1 MGGYLKRDWETF
13 PVHKLTRVD
22 RPTTV
27 INEGKIQRVRERQAG
42 FCKAS
47 AGDYG
52 PKLQREFR
60 RFVPKHPV
68 SGALA
73 WMRNNMRPFVDG
85 MVAAH
90 QAPVPNDPAVL
101 ARHIKETAYFL
112 RADAAGVCE
121 LPQYAVYSHKFDFM
135 NPDAGEVPV
144 ELNHKYAIA
153 VLIDQDYRTSH
164 ATSGSDWISNAMSML
179 SYSTSGFVAI
189 ILAEY
194 IRRLG
199 YPAKAHYAPFY
210 DIVVPPILL
219 LAGLGEM
226 SRIGDSVIHPF
237 LGPRFKA
244 AVVTT
249 DLPLL
254 PDKPIDFG
262 LQDFCSKCKKCARE
276 CPSGAISDGN
286 KEMFNGY
293 EKWPLDIKR
302 CTGMR
307 VGNQRGSGCG
317 TCIKVCPWN
326 KPYTP
331 FHRTVGW
338 AMRHS
343 ALARSL
349 AIWGDDLLGYGKPDY
364 SKKWWFDLED
374 VNGDGILTIPAN
386 KKSEFEDR

>member
-249 DLPLL
+249 DMPLL

-276 CPSGAISDGN
+276 CPSGAISDGS

-293 EKWPLDIKR
+293 EKWPVDIKR

-349 AIWGDDLLGYGKPDY
+349 AIWGDDVLGYGKPDY

>member
-1 MGGYLKRDWETF
+1 MGGYLERDWETF
-13 PVHKLTRVD
+13 PVDRLTRVNV
-22 RPTTV
+22 PTTR
-27 INEGKIQRVRERQAG
+27 INGMDVQRVRERQAG
-42 FCKAS
+42 FCKAA

-52 PKLQREFR
+52 PKLQKEFR

-85 MVAAH
+85 IVASTH
-90 QAPVPNDPAVL
+90 APIPGDPAAL
-101 ARHIKETAYFL
+101 TRHIKETAYFL
-112 RADAAGVCE
+112 RADAVGVCE
-121 LPQYAVYSHKFDFM
+121 LPRYAVYSHKFDFM
-135 NPDAGEVPV
+135 NPDAGEIPV

-153 VLIDQDYRTSH
+153 VLIDQDYRTSC
-164 ATSGSDWISNAMSML
+164 ATSGSDWISNAMSMM
-179 SYSTSGFVAI
+179 SYATSGFVAI

-199 YPAKAHYAPFY
+199 YPARAHYAPFY
-210 DIVVPPILL
+210 DVVVPPILL

-226 SRIGDSVIHPF
+226 SRIGDCVLHPF

-249 DLPLL
+249 DLPVL

-276 CPSGAISDGN
+276 CPSGAISDGS

-293 EKWPLDIKR
+293 EKWPVDVKK

-331 FHRTVGW
+331 FHRAVGW

-343 ALARSL
+343 AMARSV
-349 AIWGDDLLGYGKPDY
+349 AIWGDDLLGYGKADY
-364 SKKWWFDLED
+364 RDKWWFDLED
-374 VNGDGILTIPAN
+374 VNGDGVLTIPAN
-386 KKSEFEDR
+386 KKSEFEER